1 MNKREGTTV
10 RLTPQA
16 HLLLS
21 DKADNYS
28 SEGHNISMKDI
39 ASEAIFM
46 YVQSEDRDKEV
57 EAYRKELNELSIKLQ
72 RRLPFYLFISV
83 AVGTIAGLAIRV
95 LL

>member
-1 MNKREGTTV
+1 MNKRKGTTV

-28 SEGHNISMKDI
+28 SEGHKISMKDI
-39 ASEAIFM
+39 ASEAIFLFF
-46 YVQSEDRDKEV
+46 QSEDRDKEA

-72 RRLPFYLFISV
+72 RRLPFYLFISA
-83 AVGTIAGLAIRV
+83 AVGTVAGVILGRV
-95 LL
+95 L